1 MAELHLF
8 MSLAFYLSISTLQ
21 PAAKLLSRKNGFR
34 LFVFKGF
41 ARVSPF
47 KTVQFRWR
55 WMRKCYPF
63 SKSILRR
70 YFTLKSVMPVEEI
83 AGEVSLLPKVEL
95 LSLRGSSVVYNRR
108 WLALQAP
115 LQLTIT

>member
-1 MAELHLF
+1 
-8 MSLAFYLSISTLQ
+8 
-21 PAAKLLSRKNGFR
+21 
-34 LFVFKGF
+34 
-41 ARVSPF
+41 
-47 KTVQFRWR
+47 
-55 WMRKCYPF
+55 
-63 SKSILRR
+63 
-70 YFTLKSVMPVEEI
+70 MPVEEI